1 MAQKK
6 IPSLLKNIS
15 QGSQKKDQKIIVA
28 CSGWPDSMVLLDLY
42 RSRVLPSSE
51 IIVAH
56 INHHLRKS
64 AKRDEEIVRKYCAK
78 NNLVFEV
85 LNADIKKEAKRTK
98 TTIEECARNI
108 RKTWL
113 EKIRKKY
120 HADLIATAH
129 HADDQAET
137 ILYRITKWTS
147 ITGLVGI
154 ELSAGHYVRPL
165 LSVTKNEILKYAREH
180 TIPFWYDETN
190 DDTSIP
196 RNLLRHEVLK
206 DLQTINPEVNNALSR
221 LSHSAQE
228 LKMSFDAFFTEVRD
242 NKSFELDWYYTL
254 PLGFQHELLRFIY
267 EQANG
272 STHGLSTSLIQ
283 ELDRFLSTR
292 NGGKKEIKKLILRKK
307 QGRVFLTD

>member
-1 MAQKK
+1 
-6 IPSLLKNIS
+6 
-15 QGSQKKDQKIIVA
+15 
-28 CSGWPDSMVLLDLY
+28 MVLLDLY

-137 ILYRITKWTS
+137 ILYRITK
-147 ITGLVGI
+147 
-154 ELSAGHYVRPL
+154 
-165 LSVTKNEILKYAREH
+165 
-180 TIPFWYDETN
+180 
-190 DDTSIP
+190 
-196 RNLLRHEVLK
+196 
-206 DLQTINPEVNNALSR
+206 
-221 LSHSAQE
+221 
-228 LKMSFDAFFTEVRD
+228 
-242 NKSFELDWYYTL
+242 
-254 PLGFQHELLRFIY
+254 
-267 EQANG
+267 
-272 STHGLSTSLIQ
+272 
-283 ELDRFLSTR
+283 
-292 NGGKKEIKKLILRKK
+292 
-307 QGRVFLTD
+307 